1 MKEGSHATRH
11 SNGRT
16 KPIIELR
23 VCSASVLASVLL
35 GLLVGCEEHPPPA
48 FPSPEP
54 ASLGASTTSDRT
66 PEKRA
71 APGQAVPAGALD
83 IPEGGCLATEG
94 DPDPVCTAARALP
107 TALTRIPTKL
117 NGLLPLPGG
126 TVHNHSARDI
136 FVIGSVPRTSGAG
149 PWEIVRVPA
158 GASLGGDLSG
168 GHPQTTTDAD
178 WVSATPPTPDGRG
191 GFTYAPL
198 ALGVKVF
205 DGGELTV
212 VDRPGG
218 GVRFWLN
225 AAGSLP
231 SKITTAGQMNGG
243 SAIVYLPP
251 R

>member
-1 MKEGSHATRH
+1 MLSHPNVIV
-11 SNGRT
+11 S
-16 KPIIELR
+16 R
-23 VCSASVLASVLL
+23 VGTTVLV
-35 GLLVGCEEHPPPA
+35 GVLVGCAERPPAA
-48 FPSPEP
+48 FPSAEP
-54 ASLGASTTSDRT
+54 APLAASTADPDST
-66 PEKRA
+66 PEKRE
-71 APGQAVPAGALD
+71 APGQGVPAGALD

-94 DPDPVCTAARALP
+94 DPDAVCTAARTLP

-117 NGLLPLPGG
+117 NGLLSLPGG

-136 FVIGSVPRTSGAG
+136 FVIGSVPRTASAG

-168 GHPQTTTDAD
+168 GHPQTTTDVD
-178 WVSATPPTPDGRG
+178 WVSATPPTPDGKG

-198 ALGVKVF
+198 ALGVKIF

-243 SAIVYLPP
+243 SAIVYLP
-251 R
+251 RH